1 MQLTL
6 SKSVIRGFRPEDA
19 PSIVKHIGT
28 YSVARNLSVVPHPHV
43 MRDAQEWIAGASARQ
58 PETQF
63 AIAIDDAVVGGI
75 GVGLLDPQR
84 TGATRYTAELGYWLG
99 ESFWGRGIMTEAV
112 TAFTD
117 WAFRNR
123 DLVRIQAG
131 VFARNPASARVLA
144 KAGYELEGLLSA
156 YYCKEGEFIDG
167 LLFARVRL
175 PA

>member
-19 PSIVKHIGT
+19 PSIVRHIGA
-28 YSVARNLSVVPHPHV
+28 YSVARNLSVVPHPYV
-43 MRDAQEWIAGASARQ
+43 MQDAEEWIAGATARQ

-63 AIAIDDAVVGGI
+63 AITIDDAVVGGI

-84 TGATRYTAELGYWLG
+84 KAATRCTAELGYWLG

-112 TAFTD
+112 TAFTG
-117 WAFRNR
+117 WAFRNL

-131 VFARNPASARVLA
+131 VFARNLASARVLT
-144 KAGYELEGLLSA
+144 KTGFDLEGRLSA

-167 LLFARVRL
+167 LLFAKVRL